1 MLLLAAAVAALPLTA
16 KPLTDTTQVFH
27 LGEVTVF
34 EHQDNFKTNQVS
46 SDFIKSAD
54 MQRVSEALNWVPGLI
69 VQETGGRS
77 EAGFMLRGFSSA
89 DVPIY
94 IDGVPMTAPYDG
106 TVDLYRLPAGMLSKI
121 DVSKSASSLLLGGN
135 TMGPSINLVSRQPM
149 KPLELHFDVNT
160 LWHSNLNIG
169 GRWGKWFAQVDL
181 GYSNVGNFRLP
192 HSYPTTSSYLD
203 GHKRLNSKSRDFN
216 LNAKV
221 GYVPNATDEYVVGYT
236 LVRAEKHIPRISVR
250 TARRS
255 SASIPT
261 GIRTSSISIPPRVWN
276 PS

>member
-1 MLLLAAAVAALPLTA
+1 
-16 KPLTDTTQVFH
+16 
-27 LGEVTVF
+27 
-34 EHQDNFKTNQVS
+34 
-46 SDFIKSAD
+46 
-54 MQRVSEALNWVPGLI
+54 
-69 VQETGGRS
+69 
-77 EAGFMLRGFSSA
+77 
-89 DVPIY
+89 
-94 IDGVPMTAPYDG
+94 
-106 TVDLYRLPAGMLSKI
+106 
-121 DVSKSASSLLLGGN
+121 
-135 TMGPSINLVSRQPM
+135 MGPSINLVSRQPM

-236 LVRAEKHIPRISVR
+236 LVRAEKHIPPYLGENGKAQFRIYPDWDKDEPLFPFHHACGTQADAEEPPVVR
-250 TARRS
+250 HVQEHTRLLRRLHLFH
-255 SASIPT
+255 AE
-261 GIRTSSISIPPRVWN
+261 G
-276 PS
+276 